1 MKAVYCEE
9 VTLRTGSISW
19 ARSEQAPIMHEDKP
33 NIGTGLAVLKNTK
46 EIYFKRINETYTGQT
61 SS

>member
-1 MKAVYCEE
+1 MKAVYCEK

-19 ARSEQAPIMHEDKP
+19 AHSEQARIMHEGKP

-46 EIYFKRINETYTGQT
+46 EVYFKSWDETYTGQT
-61 SS
+61 GS